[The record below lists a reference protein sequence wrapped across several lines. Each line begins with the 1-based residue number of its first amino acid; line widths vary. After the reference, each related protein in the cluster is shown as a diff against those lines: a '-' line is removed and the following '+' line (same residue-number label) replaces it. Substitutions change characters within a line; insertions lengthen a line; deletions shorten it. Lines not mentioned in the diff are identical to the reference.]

1 MTSPD
6 DKQSDKAKRSE
17 GAGAARLRNKI
28 YRGGAG
34 DKVAFPDPAAAPLGT
49 DDEAAGHP
57 PTRAQLRR
65 AQAQELGRAEGQ
77 TDRPSRRRRQ
87 SPHQHWLPAMIVGLV
102 LLVGLIVALVLIP
115 L

>member
-28 YRGGAG
+28 DHGGAG

-49 DDEAAGHP
+49 DDEAAGLPVHIGKN
-57 PTRAQLRR
+57 RF
-65 AQAQELGRAEGQ
+65 GS
-77 TDRPSRRRRQ
+77 DNVFKSRVHCNFSCF
-87 SPHQHWLPAMIVGLV
+87 SPEMSGNDSRTSI
-102 LLVGLIVALVLIP
+102 LINRINI
-115 L
+115 

>member
-28 YRGGAG
+28 DHGGAG

-57 PTRAQLRR
+57 PTRRR
-65 AQAQELGRAEGQ
+65 SWAAPRGRPTA
-77 TDRPSRRRRQ
+77 RPGVDGSRPTSTGCRR
-87 SPHQHWLPAMIVGLV
+87 
-102 LLVGLIVALVLIP
+102 
-115 L
+115 